1 MFRLDQKIAFVTG
14 AGSGIGEHIARLFAQ
29 QGAHVILADIRL
41 DAAEQ
46 VAGEIRDAGGSARTQ
61 QLDVAEE
68 SQVKAAIEQAAAT
81 EGRLDILVN
90 NAGISH
96 VGNILETSLQDWER
110 VMSVNA
116 RGVFLCA
123 REGVRQML
131 AQSPAGGV
139 IINMSSVAATIGID
153 RRLPYCASKGAV
165 LALTRSIAIDFATR
179 GIRCNA
185 ICPGTVQTPFV
196 EGYLARHFAG
206 HEDEVRQQLHARQPI
221 GRRALPGFGRGG
233 ICDRLWTGHRWRLD
247 GEIERPGCERKEY
260 GMPSQTEASG
270 PLALRPL
277 GSTGLQVTPVCI
289 GCAPLGNMPET
300 FAYEVPEERA
310 LATIRAFFASPL
322 NFLDTAASYGDGESD
337 RRFLR
342 RW

>member
-1 MFRLDQKIAFVTG
+1 MFRLDKKIAFVTG
-14 AGSGIGEHIARLFAQ
+14 AGSGIGEQIARLFAQ
-29 QGAHVILADIRL
+29 QGAHVILTDIRV
-41 DAAEQ
+41 DGAER
-46 VAGEIRDAGGSARTQ
+46 VAGEIRAAGGSVRAQ
-61 QLDVAEE
+61 QLDVADE
-68 SQVKAAIEQAAAT
+68 SQVEAAIEQVAAT

-96 VGNILETSLQDWER
+96 VGTILETSLQDWER

-116 RGVFLCA
+116 GGVFLCA

-131 AQSPAGGV
+131 AQSPVGGV

-196 EGYLARHFAG
+196 EGYLARNFAG

-221 GRRALPGFGRGG
+221 GRMGRPDEIAYAALYVASDEATFVTGAALVIDGG
-233 ICDRLWTGHRWRLD
+233 WTA
-247 GEIERPGCERKEY
+247 K
-260 GMPSQTEASG
+260 
-270 PLALRPL
+270 
-277 GSTGLQVTPVCI
+277 
-289 GCAPLGNMPET
+289 
-300 FAYEVPEERA
+300 
-310 LATIRAFFASPL
+310 
-322 NFLDTAASYGDGESD
+322 
-337 RRFLR
+337 
-342 RW
+342 

>member
-1 MFRLDQKIAFVTG
+1 MFRLDKKIAVVTG
-14 AGSGIGEHIARLFAQ
+14 GGSGIGEQIARLFAQ

-46 VAGEIRDAGGSARTQ
+46 VTGEIRASGGSVRAQ

-68 SQVKAAIEQAAAT
+68 SQVRAAIERVAAA

-96 VGNILETSLQDWER
+96 VGSILETSLEDWER

-116 RGVFLCA
+116 RGVFLCT
-123 REGVRQML
+123 REAVRQML

-139 IINMSSVAATIGID
+139 IINMSSVAATIGVD
-153 RRLPYCASKGAV
+153 RRLPYSASKGAV
-165 LALTRSIAIDFATR
+165 LALTRSVAIDFVTR

-206 HEDEVRQQLHARQPI
+206 HEEEARRQLHARQPI
-221 GRRALPGFGRGG
+221 GRMGQPDEIAHAALYLAS
-233 ICDRLWTGHRWRLD
+233 D
-247 GEIERPGCERKEY
+247 
-260 GMPSQTEASG
+260 EASFVTG
-270 PLALRPL
+270 SALVID
-277 GSTGLQVTPVCI
+277 GGW
-289 GCAPLGNMPET
+289 
-300 FAYEVPEERA
+300 
-310 LATIRAFFASPL
+310 
-322 NFLDTAASYGDGESD
+322 TAK
-337 RRFLR
+337 
-342 RW
+342 